1 VGLELAR
8 RHGVLRLL
16 LRQLLGRLVGVPLG
30 HMRHLRGVGV
40 HAGIVLLGVVG
51 RIGVVV
57 DGRVRL
63 RGHVVVVVRV
73 LVRVLMLVLVL
84 VLVRQ
89 RVRVGVIG
97 LPPGLV
103 DGRHMG
109 AGHGDLLLVGGRG
122 SRDCWGRRG
131 QTWSGEAGRTRCHCI
146 NTT

>member
-8 RHGVLRLL
+8 RHCVLRLL
-16 LRQLLGRLVGVPLG
+16 RRRLLGLGLVGVPLG
-30 HMRHLRGVGV
+30 HVRQLRGVGV
-40 HAGIVLLGVVG
+40 HAGIVLLGVVVG
-51 RIGVVV
+51 RVGVVV

-63 RGHVVVVVRV
+63 RGDVVVV
-73 LVRVLMLVLVL
+73 VLVL
-84 VLVRQ
+84 VLVRELVLMRQ
-89 RVRVGVIG
+89 RVRVGVLG
-97 LPPGLV
+97 LAPSRV
-103 DGRHMG
+103 EGRHMG